1 MFVRDFVAYEQGAPL
16 GALPPLVR
24 SLLPFAC
31 SSFAVSV
38 CLSCSPFALSVPF
51 GLPSPPAVAR
61 FGSVFF
67 ACPFLRS
74 PASPPPFAAFV
85 RLRPGVPLLGVFPRK
100 GLSVWVWVVFRSLH
114 LPGSAPTHHPD
125 SYSRFDAEGASYSL
139 LIACMLQLY
148 ILALISIRA
157 FDPAAPA
164 FQARHVGWGAPARC
178 RSAAAAA
185 R

>member
-1 MFVRDFVAYEQGAPL
+1 MFVRDCVAYEQGAPL
-16 GALPPLVR
+16 SALPPLVR
-24 SLLPFAC
+24 SLLPFAG
-31 SSFAVSV
+31 SPFAVSV

-114 LPGSAPTHHPD
+114 LPGPA
-125 SYSRFDAEGASYSL
+125 YLASY
-139 LIACMLQLY
+139 ACARYDLS
-148 ILALISIRA
+148 INTLISIRA
-157 FDPAAPA
+157 FNPAAPI
-164 FQARHVGWGAPARC
+164 FQAWPRGLGGPSLLPVGGSGCALRG
-178 RSAAAAA
+178 
-185 R
+185 